1 MTSPVRT
8 IAVIDDEFGLAEA
21 IAALLQDEGYRVVI
35 ATNGRQG
42 LEVIREHSPDLVL
55 LDFMMPLLDG
65 GAVLRALCAQPPPHP
80 PVIVMT
86 AASQEDVRA
95 ACPAATAYLHK
106 PFGAAALLRAV
117 EAALRGA
124 AS

>member
-1 MTSPVRT
+1 MTPPVRT

-42 LEVIREHSPDLVL
+42 LEVIREHSPEVVL

-65 GAVLRALCAQPPPHP
+65 GGVLRALQAQPPPRP

-86 AASQEDVRA
+86 AASHEDVRA
-95 ACPAATAYLHK
+95 ACPGAAAYLNK

-117 EAALRGA
+117 QAALP
-124 AS
+124 S